1 MHMIDAWMG
10 GWIFI
15 YRYFINT
22 YRKVILKVE
31 ICFRTTWVV
40 VENSDSWRYIP
51 IPPQAQQGI
60 CTFTALPMWFF
71 VQLGCGRPPETW
83 PLCWVQ
89 HGAGHL
95 QLPFRSRWSGRGQVD
110 WSSESS
116 DFSSLRFG
124 FPTLRRILISHR
136 DAVGWKKTPGTQ
148 EAPKDCIISS
158 SPQWQ
163 LTRPAAGPQ
172 DAPQNSS
179 QEQRLTVLGEVL
191 LSL

>member
-1 MHMIDAWMG
+1 MH
-10 GWIFI
+10 GWVDGYLF
-15 YRYFINT
+15 T
-22 YRKVILKVE
+22 DILL
-31 ICFRTTWVV
+31 
-40 VENSDSWRYIP
+40 IP
-51 IPPQAQQGI
+51 IEKSSSEWKSASERPGWLLKIQIPGGI
-60 CTFTALPMWFF
+60 FRFLCRDSKDSALSARSPCDHF
-71 VQLGCGRPPETW
+71 VVRLQKDCCRLG
-83 PLCWVQ
+83 
-89 HGAGHL
+89 HSAGYSMAL
-95 QLPFRSRWSGRGQVD
+95 VTSSSPSAVRRWSGRGQGD
-110 WSSESS
+110 WGSESS

-124 FPTLRRILISHR
+124 FPTLRRRILISHR

-179 QEQRLTVLGEVL
+179 QEQRPTVLGDVL